1 MTEKTTIRLPSDL
14 FRRLK
19 ESAKRN
25 RRSMSAQLVVLI
37 EAALAAEGERAR

>member
-1 MTEKTTIRLPSDL
+1 MTTKTTIRLPSDL

-25 RRSMSAQLVVLI
+25 RRSMSAQLVVLL
-37 EAALAAEGERAR
+37 EVALSAEWERAR